1 MQTSDTRA
9 LPLLC
14 ARSVYKQYSGVN
26 VLKGIDFTLHQG
38 EVHALL
44 GGNGAGK
51 STLMKIIAG
60 ITPADS
66 GTLEIG
72 GNNYARLTPV
82 HAHQLGIYLVPQEPL
97 LFPSLSI
104 KENILFGL
112 AKKQL
117 SMQKMKNLL
126 AALGCQFD
134 LHSLAGSLDVADRQM
149 VEILRGLM
157 RDSRILILDEP
168 TASLTPAETE
178 RLFTRLQELLATGVG
193 IVFISHKLPEIRQ
206 IADRISVMRDG
217 TIALSG
223 KTSELST
230 DDIIQAITPV
240 VREKSLSASQKL
252 WLELPG
258 NRPQHAAGT
267 PVLTLENL
275 TGEGFRNVSLT
286 LNAGE
291 ILGLAGLVG
300 AGRTELAE
308 TLYGLRTLRGGR
320 IMLNGNEI
328 NKLSTGERLLR
339 GLVYLPEDRQSSG
352 LNLDA
357 SLAWNVCALTHNLRG
372 FWAKTAK
379 DNATLE
385 RYRRALNIKFNQ
397 PEQAART
404 LSGGNQQKILI
415 AKCLE
420 ASPQVLIV
428 DEPTRGVDVSAR
440 NDIYQLLRSI
450 AAQNVAVLLISS
462 DLEELLNAGYSLPVA
477 CVTTLLL
484 GLLAGF
490 FNGVLVAWLKIPAI
504 VATLGTLGLY
514 RGIML
519 LWTGGKWIEG
529 LPAELKQ
536 LSAPLLFGV
545 SAIGWLTIIL
555 VAFMAWLLAKTAFG
569 RSFYAT
575 GDNLQGARQLG
586 VRTEAIRIVAFSLNG
601 CMAALAGIVFASQ
614 IGFIPNQTGT
624 GLEMKAIAA
633 CVLGGISLLG
643 GSGAII
649 GAVLGA
655 WFLTQID
662 SVLVLLRIPAWWNDF
677 IAGLVLLAVLVF
689 DGRLRCALERNLR
702 RQKYA
707 RFMTPPPSVKPA
719 SSGKKR
725 EAA

>member
-72 GNNYARLTPV
+72 GNNYVRLTPV

-178 RLFTRLQELLATGVG
+178 RLFSRLQELLATGVG

-320 IMLNGNEI
+320 IMLNGKEI
-328 NKLSTGERLLR
+328 NKLTTGERLLR

-379 DNATLE
+379 DN
-385 RYRRALNIKFNQ
+385 
-397 PEQAART
+397 
-404 LSGGNQQKILI
+404 
-415 AKCLE
+415 
-420 ASPQVLIV
+420 
-428 DEPTRGVDVSAR
+428 
-440 NDIYQLLRSI
+440 
-450 AAQNVAVLLISS
+450 
-462 DLEELLNAGYSLPVA
+462 
-477 CVTTLLL
+477 
-484 GLLAGF
+484 
-490 FNGVLVAWLKIPAI
+490 
-504 VATLGTLGLY
+504 ATLGTLGLY

-719 SSGKKR
+719 SSGKNR